1 MDKLCAIQSLPA
13 GRPVADELAGGEARP
28 ARFGCNEEGA
38 VLRFAEVKEIV
49 RLVVRF
55 IMSFAAVLLLLVA
68 GIVAIR
74 WVTYHTPED
83 VPAGRT
89 LAYLLVQ
96 AIRPAFL
103 PAVLIAALVSL
114 FGLLRLPRLRHV
126 GLLVVFFITGLSIT
140 FGAVALLRLE
150 GMVPAPE
157 APPSRRLEPGVL
169 YRSDQLNFYAFDE
182 SGLTLSSVVYHVPG
196 RDPAFGVADAGVLYP
211 DTEELGV
218 REPDRPEGELR
229 ISMSELQNAYW
240 QSFVPPPEVDGTL
253 EDVAGAGMAFKG
265 RYSPMSRD
273 FLMLAWTLALL
284 TTSLWTIARATR
296 WPLLNIMLTL
306 GMVRAVFAAFSL
318 VERESVREFAAAV
331 VPAAYL
337 EYLLPG
343 LFAGVAV
350 ILLLILILMPSFEQW
365 NREVGSA

>member
-1 MDKLCAIQSLPA
+1 
-13 GRPVADELAGGEARP
+13 
-28 ARFGCNEEGA
+28 

-55 IMSFAAVLLLLVA
+55 ILSFATILLLLVA

-83 VPAGRT
+83 VPAGRI

-103 PAVLIAALVSL
+103 PSVLIAAIVSL
-114 FGLLRLPRLRHV
+114 FGLLRLPRLRHA
-126 GLLVVFFITGLSIT
+126 GLLVVFVVTGLSIT
-140 FGAVALLRLE
+140 IGAEGLLRLE
-150 GMVPAPE
+150 GMVPAPD
-157 APPSRRLEPGVL
+157 APPSRRLESEVL
-169 YRSDQLNFYAFDE
+169 YRSDQLDFYAFD
-182 SGLTLSSVVYHVPG
+182 STSLRFSSIVYHVQG
-196 RDPAFGVADAGVLYP
+196 RDPAFGVAEEGVLYP
-211 DTEELGV
+211 DTEEFGV
-218 REPDRPEGELR
+218 RTPDAPEVDIRVSL
-229 ISMSELQNAYW
+229 SELENAYW
-240 QSFVPPPEVDGTL
+240 QSVVPPPEVAGTL
-253 EDVAGAGMAFKG
+253 EDVAWAGTAFDG

-273 FLMLAWTLALL
+273 FLILAWTLALL

-296 WPLLNIMLTL
+296 WPLLNIILTL
-306 GMVRAVFAAFSL
+306 GMLRAIFAAFSL
-318 VERESVREFAAAV
+318 VEREVVREFVVSV
-331 VPAAYL
+331 VPQAYL

>member
-1 MDKLCAIQSLPA
+1 M
-13 GRPVADELAGGEARP
+13 
-28 ARFGCNEEGA
+28 
-38 VLRFAEVKEIV
+38 LRFAEVKEIV

-55 IMSFAAVLLLLVA
+55 ILSLATVLLLLVA

-74 WVTYHTPED
+74 WVTYHTPEN

-103 PAVLIAALVSL
+103 PAVLIATLVSL

-126 GLLVVFFITGLSIT
+126 GLLVVFVVTGSSIT
-140 FGAVALLRLE
+140 FGAAGLLRLE

-157 APPSRRLEPGVL
+157 APPSRRLESGVL
-169 YRSDQLNFYAFDE
+169 YRSDQLDLYAFD
-182 SGLTLSSVVYHVPG
+182 STALSFSSVVYHVSG
-196 RDPAFGVADAGVLYP
+196 RDPAFGVAEEGVLYP
-211 DTEELGV
+211 HTEELGV
-218 REPDRPEGELR
+218 RAPDAPGVDLR
-229 ISMSELQNAYW
+229 VSLSELENAYW
-240 QSFVPPPEVDGTL
+240 QSFVPPPEVGGTL
-253 EDVAGAGMAFKG
+253 EDVAMAGMVFDG

-273 FLMLAWTLALL
+273 FLILAWMLALL

-296 WPLLNIMLTL
+296 WPLLNIILTL
-306 GMVRAVFAAFSL
+306 GMLRAIFAAFSF
-318 VERESVREFAAAV
+318 VEREIVREFAAAA

-343 LFAGVAV
+343 LFAGVAL